1 MDTTGAVSRARIQRR
16 TLTPPEAR
24 VWTALKGRALGGFK
38 FRRQH
43 PIGAFVLD
51 FYCAEAKLAVEIDG
65 QGHDQEDAIAHD
77 RRRSAWLAAQ
87 GVDVIRFAAEEVR
100 VNPDGVLKAILLAV
114 RARAKSPSTAS
125 RSPSPLRS
133 ARGEET

>member
-1 MDTTGAVSRARIQRR
+1 
-16 TLTPPEAR
+16 
-24 VWTALKGRALGGFK
+24 
-38 FRRQH
+38 
-43 PIGAFVLD
+43 
-51 FYCAEAKLAVEIDG
+51 VEIDG
-65 QGHDQEDAIAHD
+65 QGHAQEGVIAHD
-77 RRRSAWLAAQ
+77 RRRSVWLAAQ

-100 VNPDGVLKAILLAV
+100 VNLDGVPDAIRLVV